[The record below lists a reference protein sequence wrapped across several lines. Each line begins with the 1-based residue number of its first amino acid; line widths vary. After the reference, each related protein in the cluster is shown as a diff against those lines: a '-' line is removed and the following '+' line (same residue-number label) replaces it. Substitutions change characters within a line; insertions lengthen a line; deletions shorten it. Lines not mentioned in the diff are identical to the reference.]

1 MRLLSLSRPAGRR
14 GSAEPEFWNRP
25 LAALREEL
33 GGEAGGLAPA
43 EAERRRARFGAN
55 EAANH
60 ARPALWLQFLARF
73 QSPLIL
79 ILLIASLASA
89 AAGDLRSFA
98 IVVAIVLLSVVLDFV
113 QEVRAENAVEALRRS
128 VAVRVSVR
136 RGGQLLALPAAE
148 LVPGDRVE
156 LAAGDLVPADGRV
169 LEARDFFVNQAL
181 LSGEPYPVE
190 KHPLDLATPAES
202 AAAAENA
209 AFMGTS
215 VISGMALLLVCRTGR
230 DTALGQLA
238 GALRAKPP
246 PAAFELGLRRFGG
259 LILRFTL
266 FLVLFVLLV
275 NLLFHRPWLEA
286 LMFSVALAVGL
297 TPELLPM
304 VVTVTLARG
313 AIRMAARRVI
323 VKRLS
328 ALHNLGAMDVLAT
341 DKTGTLTQAR
351 IDLARSLDPDGRD
364 SDAVFEAAYLN
375 SHFESGF
382 KSPLD
387 AAILA
392 HRTLDVAAWRK
403 LDEVPFDFER
413 RRVSVLVARGE
424 EHLLA
429 VKGAPEDVLAV
440 SSFRRAADG
449 SAAPL
454 DAAGRAALM
463 ATVDRLGAEGFRLLG
478 VATRALAAEHLAGG
492 AREEAE
498 LVFAGFLAFMDPPK
512 PDAAAAV
519 TRLAA
524 DGVAI
529 RILTGDT
536 EPVTRHLCGELG
548 ISVEGVVTGPE
559 LVGMSDEAL
568 LGRLRSANLFC
579 RVTPQQKHRIILAL
593 KRAGAV
599 VGFLGDGI
607 NDAPALHAADVG
619 ISVDSAADV
628 AKEAADLILLEHD
641 LSVLHGAVVEGRR
654 AVVNVAKYILM
665 GGSSNFG
672 NMFSMAGAAL
682 LLPFLPM
689 LPIQVLLNNLLY
701 DTSELALPF
710 DRVDEEAVARPV
722 RWDMKL
728 IQRFMLVFGPLSS
741 VFDFL
746 TFAALIWLLGAG
758 EAEFQ
763 TGWFVESLAS
773 QILVIFVIRTRRHL
787 FASRPHPLLTWLSL
801 ALVALAAALPF
812 TPVGA
817 WFGFVPLPPAFF
829 AFLAAAILA
838 YLGLVEGAKRLFFR
852 RLAEVRAAQAR
863 SQKGVSPPW
872 NGPAAAQVQGEG
884 RPSVTAGD
892 LP

>member
-1 MRLLSLSRPAGRR
+1 MRLLSLGPHSGRHPAPGRD
-14 GSAEPEFWNRP
+14 FWSRP
-25 LAALREEL
+25 LAELRAEL
-33 GGEAGGLAPA
+33 GGEPGGLTPA
-43 EAERRRARFGAN
+43 EAEGRLARFGPN
-55 EAANH
+55 EAADH
-60 ARPALWLQFLARF
+60 VRPRLWLQFLSRF
-73 QSPLIL
+73 RSPLIL

-98 IVVAIVLLSVVLDFV
+98 IVVVIVLLSVVLDFV

-128 VAVRVSVR
+128 VAVRVSCR
-136 RGGQLLALPAAE
+136 RGGQVLSLPAAAV
-148 LVPGDRVE
+148 VPGDLVE

-169 LEARDFFVNQAL
+169 VEARDFFVNQAL

-190 KHPLDLATPAES
+190 KRPVDLAKPAEN

-323 VKRLS
+323 VKRLA

-351 IDLARSLDPDGRD
+351 IDLARSLDPDGED

-392 HRTLDVAAWRK
+392 HRSLDVAAWRK

-413 RRVSVLVARGE
+413 RRVSVLVARGGE
-424 EHLLA
+424 RLLA
-429 VKGAPEDVLAV
+429 VKGAPEDVLAA
-440 SSFRRAADG
+440 SRFRRGRDGAAE
-449 SAAPL
+449 PL
-454 DAAGRAALM
+454 DEPGRAALM
-463 ATVDRLGAEGFRLLG
+463 ATVDRLGGEGFRLLG
-478 VATRALAAEHLAGG
+478 VATRAVAAEHLEGG
-492 AREEAE
+492 ARVESD

-548 ISVEGVVTGPE
+548 IPVEGVVTGPE
-559 LVGMSDEAL
+559 LVEMSDEAL
-568 LGRLRSANLFC
+568 LGRLRTANLFC
-579 RVTPQQKHRIILAL
+579 RVTPQQKHRVILAMQ
-593 KRAGAV
+593 RAGGV

-619 ISVDSAADV
+619 ISVEGAADV
-628 AKEAADLILLEHD
+628 AKEAAELILVDHD
-641 LSVLHGAVVEGRR
+641 LSVLHGAVIEGRR

-710 DRVDEEAVARPV
+710 DRVDEEAVEGPV
-722 RWDMKL
+722 RWDMQL

-746 TFAALIWLLGAG
+746 TFAALLWLVDAG
-758 EAEFQ
+758 EALFQ

-773 QILVIFVIRTRRHL
+773 QILVIFVIRTRRSL
-787 FASRPHPLLTWLSL
+787 LASRPHPLLTWLSL
-801 ALVALAAALPF
+801 GLVAVGTLLPF

-817 WFGFVPLPPAFF
+817 WFGFVPLPPIFF
-829 AFLAAAILA
+829 VFLTVAILA
-838 YLGLVEGAKRLFFR
+838 YLALVEGAKRLFFR
-852 RLAEVRAAQAR
+852 RLAER
-863 SQKGVSPPW
+863 SRLLALSRRNP
-872 NGPAAAQVQGEG
+872 
-884 RPSVTAGD
+884 
-892 LP
+892 L

>member
-1 MRLLSLSRPAGRR
+1 MRLLSPSRPAGRR
-14 GSAEPEFWNRP
+14 APAEAEFWNRP
-25 LAALREEL
+25 LAALQDEF
-33 GGEAGGLAPA
+33 GHDPGGLAAA
-43 EAERRRARFGAN
+43 EVERRRARFGAN
-55 EAANH
+55 EAADRV
-60 ARPALWLQFLARF
+60 RPALWLQFLSRF

-98 IVVAIVLLSVVLDFV
+98 IVAVIVLLSVVLDFV

-128 VAVRVSVR
+128 VAVRVAVR
-136 RGGQLLALPAAE
+136 RGGQTLALPAAE
-148 LVPGDRVE
+148 LVPGDLVE

-169 LEARDFFVNQAL
+169 IEGRDFFVNQAL

-190 KHPLDLATPAES
+190 KRPLDLEAPAES
-202 AAAAENA
+202 AAAAGNA

-246 PAAFELGLRRFGG
+246 PAAFELGLRRYGG
-259 LILRFTL
+259 LILRLTL
-266 FLVLFVLLV
+266 FLVLLVLLV

-313 AIRMAARRVI
+313 AIRMASRRVI

-328 ALHNLGAMDVLAT
+328 AMHNLGAMDVLAT

-351 IDLARSLDPDGRD
+351 IDLARSLDPDGNE
-364 SDAVFEAAYLN
+364 SAAVFEAAYLN

-440 SSFRRAADG
+440 STFRSVADG
-449 SAAPL
+449 GAAPL
-454 DAAGRAALM
+454 DAAGRRALM
-463 ATVDRLGAEGFRLLG
+463 AMVDRLGADGFRLLG
-478 VATRALAAEHLAGG
+478 VATRALTAEHLAGG
-492 AREEAE
+492 AREEAA
-498 LVFAGFLAFMDPPK
+498 LVFAGFLAFMDPAK
-512 PDAAAAV
+512 PDAATAV

-524 DGVAI
+524 DGVAV

-548 ISVEGVVTGPE
+548 IDVEGVVTGPE

-593 KRAGAV
+593 KRAGGV

-619 ISVDSAADV
+619 ISVEGAADV

-641 LSVLHGAVVEGRR
+641 LSVLHGAVMEGRR

-710 DRVDEEAVARPV
+710 DRVDEEAMARPV
-722 RWDMKL
+722 RWDMRL
-728 IQRFMLVFGPLSS
+728 IERFMLVFGPLSS

-746 TFAALIWLLGAG
+746 TFGALLWLLRAG

-773 QILVIFVIRTRRHL
+773 QILVIFVIRTRRSL

-801 ALVALAAALPF
+801 GLVAVAAALPF
-812 TPVGA
+812 AVGR
-817 WFGFVPLPPAFF
+817 WFGFVPLPPVYYL
-829 AFLAAAILA
+829 FLAAAILA
-838 YLGLVEGAKRLFFR
+838 YLALVEGAKRYFLP
-852 RLAEVRAAQAR
+852 APGGR
-863 SQKGVSPPW
+863 S
-872 NGPAAAQVQGEG
+872 
-884 RPSVTAGD
+884 
-892 LP
+892 